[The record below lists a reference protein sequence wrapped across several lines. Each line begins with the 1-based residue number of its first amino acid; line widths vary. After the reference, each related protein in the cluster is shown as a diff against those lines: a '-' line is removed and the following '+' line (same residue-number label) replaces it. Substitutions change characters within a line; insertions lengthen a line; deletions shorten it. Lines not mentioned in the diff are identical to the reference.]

1 MRLSNDDG
9 NAKDDGW
16 TKMDVNFIFEFRN
29 YLELFC
35 KPSGLKPYPN

>member
-1 MRLSNDDG
+1 MGDG

-16 TKMDVNFIFEFRN
+16 KNMDWNFIFEFRN

-35 KPSGLKPYPN
+35 NPNGLKPYWI